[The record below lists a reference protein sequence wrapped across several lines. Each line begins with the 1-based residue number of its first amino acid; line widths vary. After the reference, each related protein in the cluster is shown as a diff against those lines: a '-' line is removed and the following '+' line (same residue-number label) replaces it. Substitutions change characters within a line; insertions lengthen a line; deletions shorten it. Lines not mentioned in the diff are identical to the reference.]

1 MREVGGEW
9 GDVAEGAFE
18 EFVGGIGRD
27 GGGGFGYHDSY
38 YFLFLLI
45 MIYSLVMILGWVD
58 QIGRKGNIVYSSS
71 SCSLSFVP
79 LSVYLPKEFTYE
91 KRNNSRTIPEHL
103 FITNLLHVP
112 YL

>member
-45 MIYSLVMILGWVD
+45 MIY
-58 QIGRKGNIVYSSS
+58 
-71 SCSLSFVP
+71 F
-79 LSVYLPKEFTYE
+79 
-91 KRNNSRTIPEHL
+91 HL
-103 FITNLLHVP
+103 
-112 YL
+112 